1 MTHAPILNI
10 TGYKFVQLKD
20 LVQIKATLLN
30 LCKKNHIKGTILVA
44 PEGVNV
50 NLSGKESD
58 IRSVLSGFQ
67 EIDFLKDLVIKES
80 RSDTICFNRML
91 VRLKKEIISF
101 GQEGLDP
108 ENDPAPYISSKE
120 LESWYETGKEFHILD
135 TRNTYE
141 VNVGTFEKA
150 IDPKI
155 ESFKEFVDYVRALP
169 EEMKEKP
176 IVTFCTGGVRC
187 EKAAPFMLKEGFKE
201 VYQLDGGILKYFEDV
216 GGNHYEGDC
225 FVFDQRVALNP
236 ARQANGM
243 AQCFACRHPLT
254 PEELK
259 SPLYQPEVS
268 CPHCHGHDAPYA
280 ETSSDEAAPL
290 S

>member
-50 NLSGKESD
+50 NLSGKEND
-58 IRSVLSGFQ
+58 IRAVLRGFQ

-101 GQEGLDP
+101 GQDGLDP

-120 LESWYETGKEFHILD
+120 LESWYETGKNFHILD

-155 ESFKEFVDYVRALP
+155 ESFREFVDYVRSLP
-169 EEMKEKP
+169 QEMKEQP

-259 SPLYQPEVS
+259 SSLYQAEVS
-268 CPHCHGHDAPYA
+268 CPHCHGKAPYA
-280 ETSSDEAAPL
+280 ETPSEEATHL